1 MFHISRRDAP
11 VPGITRR
18 TVVQT
23 PPESRFLGVRWD
35 WKVMDAEE
43 DVGESGGAHYDAGL
57 GNLLVAPAAILESL
71 PDAVVAADRDGRIVF
86 VNPLAE
92 KLFGYPRDELIGQPV
107 QTLWPARVRERY
119 VRNMELYF
127 ATEHPLRFSTAAWG
141 LRRDGSEFIGEMSW
155 GILETTGGP
164 ILLAVGRDISERRA
178 AEARLRAVAAIGERA
193 LGGADPADLA
203 GQAVA
208 LLRTLLPIA
217 GAAVRMADGSDLAAS
232 CRVSEPGVRLAIGD
246 GSELL
251 LAPSRALQEEELSF
265 ARAVASTLATAL
277 ARLRSEERTRYE
289 ALHDPLTGLANR
301 TLLRDRLEHSLAR
314 RERGPT
320 AALFV
325 DLDNFK
331 QVNDVHGHATGDAV
345 LVEIARRLHTAVR
358 PGDTIARL
366 GGDEFVAVCEGLDE
380 EAALAVGQRLRD
392 AIDPPLTAGGV
403 EHRLT
408 ASIGIALGDRD
419 PDALLAD
426 ADAASYRAKAAGRG
440 RIELFR

>member
-1 MFHISRRDAP
+1 M
-11 VPGITRR
+11 
-18 TVVQT
+18 
-23 PPESRFLGVRWD
+23 
-35 WKVMDAEE
+35 EE
-43 DVGESGGAHYDAGL
+43 ENVGKIGGARGDEGL
-57 GNLLVAPAAILESL
+57 GDLLVAPAAILERL
-71 PDAVVAADRDGRIVF
+71 PDAVVAADRTGRIVF
-86 VNPLAE
+86 VNALAE
-92 KLFGYPRDELIGQPV
+92 ELFGYPRDELIGEPV
-107 QTLWPARVRERY
+107 QILWPARVRERY

-127 ATEHPLRFSTAAWG
+127 ATEQPLRFSTAAWG

-164 ILLAVGRDISERRA
+164 ILLAVGRDVSERRA

-203 GQAVA
+203 GQAIA
-208 LLRTLLPIA
+208 LLRTLLPIE
-217 GAAVRMADGSDLAAS
+217 GAELSMADGSKLAGS
-232 CRVSEPGVRLAIGD
+232 GSVSEPDVRLAVGD
-246 GSELL
+246 GAQLL
-251 LAPSRALQEEELSF
+251 IAPRHPLSQEELGF

-277 ARLRSEERTRYE
+277 ARLRSEERTRHE

-301 TLLRDRLEHSLAR
+301 TLLRDRLQHALDR
-314 RERGPT
+314 RERGAT

-331 QVNDVHGHATGDAV
+331 QVNDAHGHATGDTV

-366 GGDEFVAVCEGLDE
+366 GGDEFVAVCEGIDV
-380 EAALAVGQRLRD
+380 EAALAVARRLQD
-392 AIDPPLTAGGV
+392 AIELPLRIDSL
-403 EHRLT
+403 EHNLT
-408 ASIGIALGDRD
+408 ASIGIALGDSD

-440 RIELFR
+440 RIEVFA